1 MRLVVLFGAGVLALV
16 VCAVAVVVF
25 VGARLPV
32 AHLASRSGTFTVPK
46 AKLWELSLAAFH
58 RINDGSYA
66 IVEQDA
72 PNRFVTEITNKSLPY
87 GGSWTYD
94 LTDDGGGSRLTIVEH
109 GYVYNPVFRFI
120 SRYVIGHTRSLDAYF
135 ADLQRSA
142 GDLAAPKA

>member
-1 MRLVVLFGAGVLALV
+1 VRLAVSIGAGALALV
-16 VCAVAVVVF
+16 ACAVAVVVL

-32 AHLASRSGTFTVPK
+32 AHVASRSETFAVPRT
-46 AKLWELSLAAFH
+46 KLGELSLAAFG
-58 RINDGSYA
+58 RGNDGSYA

-72 PNRFVTEITNKSLPY
+72 PNRFVTEITNKSLPF

-94 LTDDGGGSRLTIVEH
+94 LTDEGGGSRLTVVER

-135 ADLQRSA
+135 AALAQSA
-142 GDLAAPKA
+142 GGKPGATT